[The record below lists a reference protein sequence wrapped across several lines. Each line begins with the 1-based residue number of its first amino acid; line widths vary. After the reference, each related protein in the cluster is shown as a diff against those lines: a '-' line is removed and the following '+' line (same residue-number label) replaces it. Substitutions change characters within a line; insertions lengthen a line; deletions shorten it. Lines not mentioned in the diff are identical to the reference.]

1 MDTSDQAA
9 QDEDDRPRPSTDSLT
24 IQAKTSSPQ
33 VFALHNDDDV
43 PVDAYEADEDW
54 NASVQLAPSPQRRA
68 IGLCVLWITSLLGFV
83 AFAWWLAQAGKSRE
97 VEALAERLRQLESK
111 QASELGIDACVN
123 SDDDSCSMHLA
134 DSRVPERPTKV
145 QPAPAAPPAQPLTE
159 ESVADL
165 IRRTRETMREAGS
178 DVVPLLSCAHSEQ
191 KEWAEVR
198 SSLVSR
204 FGMWQIGVVPED
216 LASLR
221 QMLDASVEKLHASG
235 EFKQDCD
242 FGRVCLLLLAMI
254 ANGEGRSALLKATP
268 LQAELMSLILG
279 VPWSVLAQTRW
290 PIFGL
295 LAQLHLH
302 THGEDDIP
310 RSQHEEVYF
319 EQLKVHFE
327 QQDSTQLASA
337 GVRFIDD
344 DKAFHPGVDKTDG
357 HAMPTLCAL
366 TSQLLSPDVV
376 PGETLADEALS
387 QVQGF
392 FSQAVWSIDD
402 LHATV
407 ISVWPLHS
415 ILHAAMIRFSPPD

>member
-1 MDTSDQAA
+1 
-9 QDEDDRPRPSTDSLT
+9 
-24 IQAKTSSPQ
+24 
-33 VFALHNDDDV
+33 
-43 PVDAYEADEDW
+43 
-54 NASVQLAPSPQRRA
+54 
-68 IGLCVLWITSLLGFV
+68 
-83 AFAWWLAQAGKSRE
+83 
-97 VEALAERLRQLESK
+97 
-111 QASELGIDACVN
+111 
-123 SDDDSCSMHLA
+123 
-134 DSRVPERPTKV
+134 
-145 QPAPAAPPAQPLTE
+145 
-159 ESVADL
+159 
-165 IRRTRETMREAGS
+165 MREAGS

-327 QQDSTQLASA
+327 QQHYTQLASA
-337 GVRFIDD
+337 
-344 DKAFHPGVDKTDG
+344 
-357 HAMPTLCAL
+357 
-366 TSQLLSPDVV
+366 
-376 PGETLADEALS
+376 
-387 QVQGF
+387 
-392 FSQAVWSIDD
+392 
-402 LHATV
+402 
-407 ISVWPLHS
+407 
-415 ILHAAMIRFSPPD
+415 